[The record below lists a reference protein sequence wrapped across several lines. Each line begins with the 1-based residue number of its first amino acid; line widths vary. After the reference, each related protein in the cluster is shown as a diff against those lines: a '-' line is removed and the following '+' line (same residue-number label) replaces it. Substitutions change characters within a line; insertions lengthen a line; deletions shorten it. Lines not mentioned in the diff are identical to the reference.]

1 MAFSFISPFSCFF
14 PVELAVSTGF
24 SFVISCWNEGFTS
37 ENVANFDDK
46 YVCVTAMMGSLA
58 DACLQHRGVKIIKK
72 K

>member
-1 MAFSFISPFSCFF
+1 M
-14 PVELAVSTGF
+14 
-24 SFVISCWNEGFTS
+24 ISCWNEGFTS

-58 DACLQHRGVKIIKK
+58 DVCLQHRGVKIIKK